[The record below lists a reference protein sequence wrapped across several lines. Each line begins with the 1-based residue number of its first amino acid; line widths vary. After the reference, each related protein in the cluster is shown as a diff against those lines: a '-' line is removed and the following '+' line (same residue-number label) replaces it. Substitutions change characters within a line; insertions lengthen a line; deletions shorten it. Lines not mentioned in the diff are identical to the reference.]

1 MTEAKSDLRARMR
14 TLRAELAKA
23 APEAAKRLALPLTPR
38 IVAGYRPFRDEI
50 DPAPLMLN
58 LAASGARLALP
69 VTPPRDQPSP
79 LTFRA
84 WNPGEALAAGGFGV
98 HEPTG
103 GEIVVPDLILVPLL
117 AFDRRGHRL
126 GYGQGH
132 FDRTLEALRAKGS
145 VTAVGLA
152 YAGQELAELPAE
164 PHDQALDAILTEKEY
179 IRVRKD

>member
-1 MTEAKSDLRARMR
+1 MKSDLRARMQALR
-14 TLRAELAKA
+14 TDLAA
-23 APEAAKRLALPLTPR
+23 ANPDAAQALALPLTPR

-50 DPAPLMLN
+50 DPLPLMLK
-58 LAASGARLALP
+58 LAAAGARLALP

-84 WNPGEALAAGGFGV
+84 WTPGEALAAGGFGV
-98 HEPTG
+98 DEPTG
-103 GEIVVPDLILVPLL
+103 GEVVTPDLILVPLL

-132 FDRTLEALRAKGS
+132 FDRTLEALRAKGK

-152 YAGQELAELPAE
+152 FAGQEVPELPAE
-164 PHDQALDAILTEKEY
+164 PHDQALDAILTEKGY
-179 IRVRKD
+179 IEVRKD

>member
-1 MTEAKSDLRARMR
+1 MKDDLRRRMR
-14 TLRAELAKA
+14 AWRSQLAA
-23 APEAAKRLALPLTPR
+23 AHPDASQSLTLPLAPR
-38 IVAGYRPFRDEI
+38 IVAGYQPFRDEI
-50 DPAPLMLN
+50 DPRPLMLK
-58 LAASGARLALP
+58 LAATGARLALP

-84 WNPGEALAAGGFGV
+84 WTPGEALAKGGFGV

-103 GEIVVPDLILVPLL
+103 GEVVTPDLVLVPLL

-132 FDRTLEALRAKGS
+132 FDRTLERLRREGE
-145 VTAVGLA
+145 VLAVGLA
-152 YAGQELAELPAE
+152 YAGQELPEIPAE

>member
-1 MTEAKSDLRARMR
+1 MKGDLRARMR
-14 TLRAELAKA
+14 ALRSQLAGQNPGAAE
-23 APEAAKRLALPLTPR
+23 RLSLPLTPR
-38 IVAGYRPFRDEI
+38 IVAGYQPFRDEI
-50 DPAPLMLN
+50 DPLPLMLK
-58 LAASGARLALP
+58 LAAAGARLALP

-84 WNPGEALAAGGFGV
+84 WAPGEALERGGFGV
-98 HEPTG
+98 HEPTA
-103 GEIVVPDLILVPLL
+103 GEVVTPDLVLVPLL

-132 FDRTLEALRAKGS
+132 FDRTLESLRAKGT

-152 YAGQELAELPAE
+152 YAGQELPELPAE

-179 IRVRKD
+179 IPVRKD

>member
-1 MTEAKSDLRARMR
+1 MKEDLRRRMR
-14 TLRAELAKA
+14 ALRSQLATAHPDAAQTLS
-23 APEAAKRLALPLTPR
+23 LTHRPR
-38 IVAGYRPFRDEI
+38 IVAGYQPFRDEI
-50 DPAPLMLN
+50 DPLPLMLK
-58 LAASGARLALP
+58 LAAAGARLALP

-84 WNPGEALAAGGFGV
+84 WSPGQSLARGGFGV
-98 HEPTG
+98 DEPTE
-103 GEIVVPDLILVPLL
+103 GEVVIPDLILVPLL

-132 FDRTLEALRAKGS
+132 FDRTLEALRASGT
-145 VTAVGLA
+145 VTAIGLA
-152 YAGQELAELPAE
+152 FAGQELPELPAE

>member
-1 MTEAKSDLRARMR
+1 MSDPKSDLRARMR
-14 TLRAELAKA
+14 ALRATLAAA
-23 APEAAKRLALPLTPR
+23 APDAGTRLALPLSPR

-50 DPAPLMLN
+50 DPLPLMLK
-58 LAASGARLALP
+58 LAAAGARLALP
-69 VTPPRDQPSP
+69 VTPPRDQPSS
-79 LTFRA
+79 LTFHA
-84 WNPGEALAAGGFGV
+84 WSPGEALAAGGFGV

-103 GEIVVPDLILVPLL
+103 GEVVIPDLILVPLL

-132 FDRTLEALRAKGS
+132 FDRTLEALRKTGAI
-145 VTAVGLA
+145 TAVGLA
-152 YAGQELAELPAE
+152 YAGQEVAGLPDE

>member
-1 MTEAKSDLRARMR
+1 MSDPKSDLRDRMR
-14 TLRAELAKA
+14 VLRTALAA
-23 APEAAKRLALPLTPR
+23 ATPEASQRLTLPLSPR

-50 DPAPLMLN
+50 DPLPLMLK
-58 LAASGARLALP
+58 LAATGARLALP
-69 VTPPRDQPSP
+69 VTPPRDQPLP

-84 WNPGEALAAGGFGV
+84 WTPGDALTAGGFGV

-103 GEIVVPDLILVPLL
+103 GEVVIPDVVLVPLL

-132 FDRTLEALRAKGS
+132 FDRTLETLRANGA

-152 YAGQELAELPAE
+152 YAGQEVPVLPDE
-164 PHDQALDAILTEKEY
+164 PHDQALDAILTEKGY
-179 IRVRKD
+179 IEVRKD

>member
-1 MTEAKSDLRARMR
+1 MISKEDLRTRMR
-14 TLRAELAKA
+14 ALRSELAKA
-23 APEAAKRLALPLTPR
+23 APDAAERLTLPLKPR

-50 DPAPLMLN
+50 DPLPLMLK
-58 LAASGARLALP
+58 LAAGGARLALP
-69 VTPPRDQPSP
+69 VTPPRGLASP

-103 GEIVVPDLILVPLL
+103 GEAVTPDLILVPLL

-132 FDRTLEALRAKGS
+132 FDRTLAGLRAGGP

-152 YAGQELAELPAE
+152 FAEQEVAELPDE

-179 IRVRKD
+179 IEVRKD